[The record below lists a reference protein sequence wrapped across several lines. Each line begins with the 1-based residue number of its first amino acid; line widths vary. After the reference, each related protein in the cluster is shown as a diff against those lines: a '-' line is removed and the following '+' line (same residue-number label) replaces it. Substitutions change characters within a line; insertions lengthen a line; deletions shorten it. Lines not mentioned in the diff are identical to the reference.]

1 MTIVFDGFA
10 PEHRADPYP
19 RLRALREA
27 TPLHRLP
34 AGAHLVTRY
43 QDCATALSEPK
54 WGRAD
59 AAGFNPFAPEVHR
72 EHLPFLFLDPPD
84 HTRLRGLVSK
94 AFTARRIAALRP
106 LIASTVDELLDA
118 VLADGETDLI
128 ESFGYP
134 LPLRVICAMLGV
146 PERDRPAFGGWSSAL
161 ARGLDPGPLLTPE
174 EHEARARAMRDGKA
188 YFRDLLAKR
197 RAEPADDLVSALAA
211 VEEQGDVLTESE
223 LLNTFTLLLSGGF
236 ETTVALIAN
245 ATLALIRHPDQLA
258 LWRDTPG
265 IAQPAV
271 EELAR
276 FEPSVQIAARV
287 AQCPLELAG
296 HTFDN
301 GDGIVLLLASANRD
315 PDAFDNPERLD
326 LTRYTRPAP
335 AHLSFAKGL
344 HFCLGAALA
353 RLEVEIAMDA
363 LVRRAPRLELAT
375 DHLSYLPNIS
385 IRRMRA
391 LPVRLR

>member
-1 MTIVFDGFA
+1 MTAFAGFDL
-10 PEHRADPYP
+10 EYRADPYP
-19 RLRALREA
+19 QYRALREA
-27 TPLHRLP
+27 TPLYQLP
-34 AGAHLVTRY
+34 GGVSLVTRY
-43 QDCATALSEPK
+43 EDCAAALSETK

-59 AAGFNPFAPEVHR
+59 ANGFNPFAPELSH

-94 AFTARRIAALRP
+94 AFTPRMIAGLRP
-106 LIASTVDELLDA
+106 LIESTVDELLTEL
-118 VLADGETDLI
+118 LAADEADLV
-128 ESFGYP
+128 ESFAYP

-146 PERDRPAFGGWSSAL
+146 PARDRPLFGGWSSAL
-161 ARGLDPGPLLTPE
+161 ARGLDPGPLLSPSE
-174 EHEARARAMRDGKA
+174 RDARAHAMQDGKA

-223 LLNTFTLLLSGGF
+223 LLNTFALLLSGGF
-236 ETTVALIAN
+236 ETTVSLIAN
-245 ATLALIRHPDQLA
+245 GTLALLRNPGQLA
-258 LWRDTPG
+258 LWRETPDLAPHA
-265 IAQPAV
+265 I

-276 FEPSVQIAARV
+276 YEPSVQIAARV
-287 AQCPLELAG
+287 AQGPLKLAG
-296 HTFDN
+296 HAFGN

-315 PDAFDNPERLD
+315 PEAFEDPDRLD

-335 AHLSFAKGL
+335 AHLSFAKGI

-363 LVRRAPRLELAT
+363 LVRRAPGIELVT
-375 DHLSYLPNIS
+375 EDLTYLPNVS